1 MPVPELTFLGAART
15 VTGSKYLLTH
25 GKAVVLF
32 DCGLFQGLKELRL
45 RNWQDLSVPA
55 SSIDAVV
62 LTHAHLD
69 HVGYVP
75 RLVKQ
80 GFKGPVFCTS
90 GTAELSQLVL
100 PDSGRIQEED
110 ARQANRHGYS
120 KHSPAMA
127 LYDEADAHRA
137 LTHFHPV
144 GFHRPIEVAD
154 GVTVEFKGSGHLL
167 GSAYVV
173 TTLSG
178 GQTIL
183 FGGDLGRYG
192 RPVLP
197 DPEDAALADGPVD
210 AVLVESTYGDRDH
223 PTDDQGNELAV
234 VIRETAA
241 RGGKV
246 VIPAFA
252 IGRVEELLYWIRRL
266 ERERRIPVLPVY
278 VDSPMASEALRF
290 YIQRAH
296 ELDPD
301 MQLIRRDADRKPG
314 ARDVSAFAT
323 ARFQVIASPQQS
335 KELTASRKSG
345 IVISSSGMA
354 TGGRVLH
361 HLASALPDPKNT
373 VLLVGFQAEGTRGR
387 QLLEGAQELRIHGM
401 PVPVRARVAKLNS
414 MSGHADRGEIIRWLK
429 TLPAPPQH
437 LFLVHGEPR
446 PMDALKTTIK
456 NELGWDAATPQQH
469 ERVSL

>member
-1 MPVPELTFLGAART
+1 VPELTFLGAART

-45 RNWQDLSVPA
+45 RNWEDLPIPA
-55 SSIDAVV
+55 SSINAVV

-80 GFKGPVFCTS
+80 GFRGPVFCTS

-120 KHSPAMA
+120 KHSPAMP

-144 GFHRPIEVAD
+144 SFHRQIEVAD

-173 TTLSG
+173 TRLSG
-178 GQTIL
+178 GHTIL

-197 DPEDAALADGPVD
+197 DPEDAVEADT
-210 AVLVESTYGDRDH
+210 VLVESTYGDRDH

-290 YIQRAH
+290 YTQRVH
-296 ELDPD
+296 ELDPE
-301 MQLIRRDADRKPG
+301 MQPSSKPG
-314 ARDVSAFAT
+314 AHDVSTFAT

-335 KELTASRKSG
+335 KELTASRKQG

-361 HLASALPDPKNT
+361 HLAAALPDPRNT

-387 QLLEGAQELRIHGM
+387 QLLEGASEVRIHGM
-401 PVPVRARVAKLNS
+401 PVPVRARVAKLNQ
-414 MSGHADRGEIIRWLK
+414 MSGHADRGEVVRWLK
-429 TLPAPPQH
+429 TLPAPPQR
-437 LFLVHGEPR
+437 LFLVHGEPA
-446 PMDALKTTIK
+446 PMDALKATIK
-456 NELGWDAATPQQH
+456 NELGWDAATPRH
-469 ERVSL
+469 LESVSL

>member
-45 RNWQDLSVPA
+45 RNWEDLPIPA
-55 SSIDAVV
+55 SSVNAVV

-120 KHSPAMA
+120 KHSPAMP

-144 GFHRPIEVAD
+144 GFRRPVEVAD
-154 GVTVEFKGSGHLL
+154 GVTIEFRGSGHLL

-173 TTLSG
+173 ARLSG
-178 GQTIL
+178 GRSIL

-197 DPEDAALADGPVD
+197 DPEDAVEADT
-210 AVLVESTYGDRDH
+210 VLVESTYGDRVH
-223 PTDDQGNELAV
+223 PTDDQGEALAV
-234 VIRETAA
+234 VIRDTAA
-241 RGGKV
+241 RGGKL
-246 VIPAFA
+246 VIPSFA

-266 ERERRIPVLPVY
+266 EGERRIPVLPVY
-278 VDSPMASEALRF
+278 VDSPMAGEALRF

-301 MQLIRRDADRKPG
+301 LQPQAKAG
-314 ARDVSAFAT
+314 NRDVSAFAT
-323 ARFQVIASPQQS
+323 ARFQVISSPQQS
-335 KELTASRKSG
+335 KELTASRRSG

-361 HLASALPDPKNT
+361 HLAAALPHARNT

-387 QLLEGAQELRIHGM
+387 QLLQGAQEVRIHGAW
-401 PVPVRARVAKLNS
+401 VPVRAAVTKLNS
-414 MSGHADRGEIIRWLK
+414 MSGHADRSEIVRWLK
-429 TLPAPPQH
+429 TLPAPPKQ
-437 LFLVHGEPR
+437 LFLVHGEPG
-446 PMDALKTTIK
+446 PMDSLKATIAT
-456 NELGWDAATPQQH
+456 ELGWQAATPQHQ

>member
-15 VTGSKYLLTH
+15 VTGSKHLLTH
-25 GKAVVLF
+25 GKARVLF

-45 RNWQDLSVPA
+45 RNWDDLSVPA
-55 SSIDAVV
+55 SSVDAVV

-80 GFKGPVFCTS
+80 GFKGPVFCTA

-120 KHSPAMA
+120 KHSPAMP

-144 GFHRPIEVAD
+144 GFARQIEVAA
-154 GVTVEFKGSGHLL
+154 GVTVEFRGSGHLL
-167 GSAYVV
+167 GSAYVI
-173 TTLSG
+173 TRLSG
-178 GQTIL
+178 GHTIL
-183 FGGDLGRYG
+183 FGGDLGRYA

-197 DPEDAALADGPVD
+197 DPEDAVQADT
-210 AVLVESTYGDRDH
+210 VLVESTYGDRDH

-266 ERERRIPVLPVY
+266 ERERRIPVLPVF

-290 YIQRAH
+290 YIQRSH
-296 ELDPD
+296 ELDPEMRPD
-301 MQLIRRDADRKPG
+301 DKAG

-335 KELTASRKSG
+335 KELTASRKPA

-361 HLASALPDPKNT
+361 HLAAALPDPKNT
-373 VLLVGFQAEGTRGR
+373 VLLVGFQSEGTRGR
-387 QLLEGAQELRIHGM
+387 QLLEGAPEIRIHGA
-401 PVPVRARVAKLNS
+401 PVPVRARVAKLNQ
-414 MSGHADRGEIIRWLK
+414 MSGHADRSEIVRWLK
-429 TLPAPPQH
+429 TLPAPPKR
-437 LFLVHGEPR
+437 LFLVHGEPK
-446 PMDALKTTIK
+446 PMDALKATIK
-456 NELGWDAATPQQH
+456 AELGWDAHTPQHQ
-469 ERVSL
+469 ETVSL

>member
-1 MPVPELTFLGAART
+1 MP
-15 VTGSKYLLTH
+15 
-25 GKAVVLF
+25 
-32 DCGLFQGLKELRL
+32 
-45 RNWQDLSVPA
+45 
-55 SSIDAVV
+55 
-62 LTHAHLD
+62 
-69 HVGYVP
+69 
-75 RLVKQ
+75 
-80 GFKGPVFCTS
+80 
-90 GTAELSQLVL
+90 
-100 PDSGRIQEED
+100 
-110 ARQANRHGYS
+110 
-120 KHSPAMA
+120 

-144 GFHRPIEVAD
+144 GFHRQIEVAD
-154 GVTVEFKGSGHLL
+154 GVTVEFNGSGHLL

-173 TTLSG
+173 TRLSG
-178 GQTIL
+178 GTTIL
-183 FGGDLGRYG
+183 FGGDLGRYA

-197 DPEDAALADGPVD
+197 DPEDAVQADV
-210 AVLVESTYGDRDH
+210 VLVESTYGDRDH

-290 YIQRAH
+290 YTQRVH
-296 ELDPD
+296 ELDPE
-301 MQLIRRDADRKPG
+301 MQPSSKPG
-314 ARDVSAFAT
+314 AHDVSTFAT

-335 KELTASRKSG
+335 KELTASRKPG

-361 HLASALPDPKNT
+361 HLAAALPDPRNT

-387 QLLEGAQELRIHGM
+387 QLLEGAPEVRIHGM
-401 PVPVRARVAKLNS
+401 PVPVRARVAKLNQ
-414 MSGHADRGEIIRWLK
+414 MSGHADRGEIVRWLR
-429 TLPAPPQH
+429 TLPAPPKR
-437 LFLVHGEPR
+437 LFLVHGEPA
-446 PMDALKTTIK
+446 PMDALKATIK
-456 NELGWDAATPQQH
+456 NELGWDAATPQH
-469 ERVSL
+469 LDRVTL

>member
-45 RNWQDLSVPA
+45 RNWQDLSIPA
-55 SSIDAVV
+55 ASIAAVV

-80 GFKGPVFCTS
+80 GFKGPVFCTA
-90 GTAELSQLVL
+90 GTAELSRLVL

-120 KHSPAMA
+120 KHSPAMP

-144 GFHRPIEVAD
+144 GFHRQIEVAD

-173 TTLSG
+173 TRLSG
-178 GQTIL
+178 GSTIL
-183 FGGDLGRYG
+183 FGGDLGRYA

-197 DPEDAALADGPVD
+197 DPEDAVQADT
-210 AVLVESTYGDRDH
+210 VLVESTYGDRDH

-266 ERERRIPVLPVY
+266 ERERRIPTLPVF

-301 MQLIRRDADRKPG
+301 MQPDRKPG

-361 HLASALPDPKNT
+361 HLAAALPDPRNT

-387 QLLEGAQELRIHGM
+387 QLLEGAAEVRIHGG

-429 TLPAPPQH
+429 TLPAPPRR
-437 LFLVHGEPR
+437 LFLVHGEPA
-446 PMDALKTTIK
+446 PMDALKAKIK
-456 NELGWDAATPQQH
+456 QELGWDAATPQH
-469 ERVSL
+469 LERVSL

>member
-1 MPVPELTFLGAART
+1 VPELTFLGAART

-25 GKAVVLF
+25 GKARLLF

-45 RNWQDLSVPA
+45 RNWEDLSVPA
-55 SSIDAVV
+55 SSVDAVV

-80 GFKGPVFCTS
+80 GFKGPVFCTA

-120 KHSPAMA
+120 KHSPAMP

-137 LTHFHPV
+137 LRHFHSV
-144 GFHRPIEVAD
+144 GFARQIEVAD
-154 GVTVEFKGSGHLL
+154 GVTVEFRGSGHLL
-167 GSAYVV
+167 GSAYVI
-173 TTLSG
+173 TRLSG
-178 GQTIL
+178 GHTIL

-197 DPEDAALADGPVD
+197 DPEDAVHADT
-210 AVLVESTYGDRDH
+210 VLVESTYGDRDH

-266 ERERRIPVLPVY
+266 ERERRIPVMPVF

-290 YIQRAH
+290 YIQRSH
-296 ELDPD
+296 ELDPEMRPD
-301 MQLIRRDADRKPG
+301 GKPG

-335 KELTASRKSG
+335 KELTASRKPA

-361 HLASALPDPKNT
+361 HLAAALPDPRNT
-373 VLLVGFQAEGTRGR
+373 VLLVGFQSEGTRGR
-387 QLLEGAQELRIHGM
+387 QLLEGATEIRIHGA
-401 PVPVRARVAKLNS
+401 PVVVRARVAKLNQ
-414 MSGHADRGEIIRWLK
+414 MSGHADRGEIVRWLK
-429 TLPAPPQH
+429 TLPAPPKR
-437 LFLVHGEPR
+437 LFLVHGEPK
-446 PMDALKTTIK
+446 PMDALKATIK
-456 NELGWDAATPQQH
+456 ANLGWDAVTPQHQQS
-469 ERVSL
+469 VSL